1 MTGRH
6 LPDSGATVVIVGGGQ
21 AGAQLASS
29 LRGNGFTGRIAM
41 VSDDT
46 ALPYQRPPLSKGYLT
61 GRTGPEAVRLH
72 GPEYY
77 AENSV
82 QVLTGDPAV
91 RVLPSAHRVLLRSGT
106 ELRYEH
112 LVLATGA
119 RNRSLPVPGADL
131 PGVVGLRTLA
141 EADVL
146 RERLASADRLVVVGG
161 GFVGME
167 VSSSAT
173 DLGARVS
180 VIEAHERVMARAL
193 TPVTSE
199 FFAEAHRVRGVRLE
213 LGEQVARFLGTATVT
228 GVETAS
234 GRRLPA
240 DLVLVGIGVEPNTD
254 LAEDAGLDVR
264 DGIVV
269 DALLRTSAPDI
280 SAIGDC
286 ARFPTP
292 FAAAPVRLESVQ
304 NAVDQARCVAARL
317 TGTARPYR
325 PVPWFWS
332 RQAGVRLQIAG
343 LTGGH
348 DRTVVR
354 GDLTRGEFSV
364 LCFRGDRLLG
374 AESVGQPAAHMAV
387 RRALET
393 GDRAMVRELVDGSSA
408 P

>member
-1 MTGRH
+1 M
-6 LPDSGATVVIVGGGQ
+6 AIVGGGQ

-29 LRGNGFTGRIAM
+29 LRGNGFTGRIVM
-41 VSDDT
+41 VGDDT

-61 GRTGPEAVRLH
+61 GHSGPEAVRLH

-77 AENSV
+77 AEKSV

-91 RVLPSAHRVLLRSGT
+91 RVLPSDRRVLLRSGT
-106 ELRYEH
+106 ELRYDH

-146 RERLASADRLVVVGG
+146 RERLASAGRLVVVGG

-173 DLGARVS
+173 ALGVRVS
-180 VIEAHERVMARAL
+180 VIEAHERVMARAV
-193 TPVTSE
+193 TPVTSA
-199 FFAEAHRVRGVRLE
+199 FFAEAHRARGVRLE
-213 LGEQVARFLGTATVT
+213 LGEQVARFLGTDAVS

-254 LAEDAGLDVR
+254 LAEDAGLDVH

-292 FAAAPVRLESVQ
+292 FATAPVRLESVQ

-354 GDLTRGEFSV
+354 GDPARGEFSV

-374 AESVGQPAAHMAV
+374 AESVGQPATHLAV

-393 GDRAMVRELVDGSSA
+393 GDRTVAQELLDGSFT

>member
-1 MTGRH
+1 MTSRH
-6 LPDSGATVVIVGGGQ
+6 LASSEATVVVVGGGL
-21 AGAQLASS
+21 AGAQLVSA
-29 LRGNGFTGRIAM
+29 LRDNGFAGNIVLVGDEA
-41 VSDDT
+41 
-46 ALPYQRPPLSKGYLT
+46 ALPYQRPPLSKDYLT
-61 GRTGPEAVRLH
+61 GRIGPEAIRLR

-77 AENSV
+77 AANCV

-91 RVLPSAHRVLLRSGT
+91 RVLPSAHKVVLRSGT
-106 ELRYEH
+106 ELRYDH

-119 RNRSLPVPGADL
+119 RNRSLPVPGAGL
-131 PGVVGLRTLA
+131 PGVVSLRTLA
-141 EADVL
+141 EAEVL
-146 RERLASADRLVVVGG
+146 RERLASAERLVVVGG

-167 VSSSAT
+167 VSSSASA
-173 DLGARVS
+173 LGVQVS
-180 VIEAHERVMARAL
+180 VIERHERVMARAV

-199 FFAEAHRVRGVRLE
+199 FFARAHRDRGVRLE
-213 LGEQVARFLGTATVT
+213 LGEGVARFLGSGAVT
-228 GVETAS
+228 GVETSS

-240 DLVLVGIGVEPNTD
+240 DLVLVGVGVTPNTD
-254 LAEDAGLDVR
+254 LAEEAGLQER
-264 DGIVV
+264 DGVVV

-304 NAVDQARCVAARL
+304 NATDQARCVAARL
-317 TGTARPYR
+317 TGDARPYR

-332 RQAGVRLQIAG
+332 RQAGARLQIAG
-343 LTGGH
+343 LTDGH

-354 GDLTRGEFSV
+354 GDQDRGDFSV
-364 LCFRGDRLLG
+364 FCFRGDRLLG

-387 RRALET
+387 RRALEA
-393 GDRAMVRELVDGSSA
+393 GDQITPQELLDGSLV